1 MPKTVECFGSITKEL
16 HLETN
21 QSKGT
26 VLLLLFYI
34 FACIFSFE
42 QFCINYCNE
51 KLQQLFIE
59 LVLKQEQEEYMRE
72 GIKWTHIEYFNN
84 KIICDLVEQPHKGV
98 LAIWVHL
105 ILSLKH
111 SAETEC
117 DQYYLQLKFSGSQ
130 T

>member
-1 MPKTVECFGSITKEL
+1 MPKTVECFGSITNEL

-34 FACIFSFE
+34 FPCIFSFE

-72 GIKWTHIEYFNN
+72 GIKWTNIEFFNN
-84 KIICDLVEQPHKGV
+84 KKGK
-98 LAIWVHL
+98 AMASRI
-105 ILSLKH
+105 
-111 SAETEC
+111 
-117 DQYYLQLKFSGSQ
+117 
-130 T
+130 

>member
-34 FACIFSFE
+34 FACIFSLE

-51 KLQQLFIE
+51 KLQQLLIE

-72 GIKWTHIEYFNN
+72 GIKWTNIEFFNN

-98 LAIWVHL
+98 LAILHEAC
-105 ILSLKH
+105 LSVGKVRDEVRTARQR
-111 SAETEC
+111 STG
-117 DQYYLQLKFSGSQ
+117 YTG
-130 T
+130 